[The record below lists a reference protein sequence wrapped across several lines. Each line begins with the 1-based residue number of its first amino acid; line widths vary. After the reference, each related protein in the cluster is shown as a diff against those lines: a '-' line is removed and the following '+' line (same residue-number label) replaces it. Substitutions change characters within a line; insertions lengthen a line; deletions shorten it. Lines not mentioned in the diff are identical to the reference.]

1 MSAAYDTFD
10 YPGYWIGRDYE
21 HKSEVIAL
29 KAFLQKIKKVKNILE
44 VGAGFGRL
52 VPSYGF
58 RAKKII
64 LTDPSSK
71 TLKMAREA
79 FGSQKNIKF
88 IHSSL
93 ENLPN
98 KIRPNSVSLV
108 IMIRVIH
115 HIKDI
120 DAAFQIIHRVISP
133 NGYFIFEFANK
144 KHIKASVKE
153 YLKGNFSFL
162 KDVSTKDLRSTKS
175 IKKGTLPFL
184 NFHPDKIKEV
194 LTQYGFE
201 VIEERS
207 VSNIRS
213 TFLKNVF
220 STDLLVYLEKLLQRP
235 FSYLDFG
242 PSIFILARKRDKK
255 TPGLTTP

>member
-21 HKSEVIAL
+21 HKSEIIAL
-29 KAFLQKIKKVKNILE
+29 KFFLQRIKKVNKILE

-52 VPSYGF
+52 FPSYAF

-64 LTDPSSK
+64 LTDPSAR
-71 TLKMAREA
+71 TLKIARSA
-79 FGSQKNIKF
+79 FAGRKNLKF
-88 IHSSL
+88 IQSSL
-93 ENLPN
+93 ENLPT
-98 KIRPNSVSLV
+98 KIRSNSVDLV
-108 IMIRVIH
+108 VMIRVIH

-120 DAAFQIIHRVISP
+120 DNAFKVIHKIVSP

-144 KHIKASVKE
+144 KHVKARFKE
-153 YLKGNFSFL
+153 YLKGNFSFFSD
-162 KDVSTKDLRSTKS
+162 KSTKDLRSQRS

-184 NFHPDKIKEV
+184 NYHPDKIKSI
-194 LTQYGFE
+194 LKQYDFE
-201 VIEERS
+201 VVDKLS

-220 STDLLVYLEKLLQRP
+220 STDLLVSLEKVLQKP
-235 FSYLDFG
+235 FSYIDFG
-242 PSIFILARKRDKK
+242 PSIFILARKK
-255 TPGLTTP
+255 G

>member
-21 HKSEVIAL
+21 HKSETIAL
-29 KAFLQKIKKVKNILE
+29 KAFLQKIKKIKKILE

-52 VPSYGF
+52 VPSYAF

-64 LTDPSSK
+64 LTDPSAK

-79 FGSQKNIKF
+79 FRKRKNVKY

-93 ENLPN
+93 ENLPT
-98 KIRPNSVSLV
+98 KIHPNSISLV
-108 IMIRVIH
+108 IMIRVVH

-120 DAAFQIIHRVISP
+120 DTAFRIIHKMISP

-144 KHIKASVKE
+144 KHIKARFKE

-162 KDVSTKDLRSTKS
+162 KDQTTRDIRSLKS
-175 IKKGTLPFL
+175 IRKGTLPFL
-184 NFHPDKIKEV
+184 NYHPDKIKDV

-201 VIEERS
+201 VVEERS

-213 TFLKNVF
+213 TFLKNIF
-220 STDLLVYLEKLLQRP
+220 STDLLVSLEKILQRP
-235 FSYLDFG
+235 FSYFDFG
-242 PSIFILARKRDKK
+242 PSIFILARKR
-255 TPGLTTP
+255 G